1 MQARTPSS
9 SLDQH
14 HSLSASVLRK
24 QPGGSCSEAAGRPV
38 IKSQQ
43 SVRPSSS
50 LLKPFLQGK
59 PAAWLSLSAIP
70 SGLAS
75 FLLCGRSS
83 RAFRIAAV
91 RPRQKRR
98 KAFRAARV
106 RPSRPLA
113 QTLSDSAD
121 APSAKDC
128 AGLRPAS
135 ASWRRTSIRRVV
147 PVRDYRCTPHQRLCV
162 AHSFGPS
169 RPRPRRPSSHP
180 LRRSLP
186 LLQGACSLP
195 SAALQSPPPLH
206 TRPPPRPRSTSFRAL
221 WHCQTLSRH
230 PHNPHTTARRLRDWT
245 AP

>member
-1 MQARTPSS
+1 M
-9 SLDQH
+9 LFE
-14 HSLSASVLRK
+14 

-43 SVRPSSS
+43 SVRPASS

-135 ASWRRTSIRRVV
+135 ASWRRTPIRRSV
-147 PVRDYRCTPHQRLCV
+147 PVREDRHLPHQRLCV

-180 LRRSLP
+180 RCRSLS
-186 LLQGACSLP
+186 GSGSLRSP
-195 SAALQSPPPLH
+195 SPCAAKARQPPH
-206 TRPPPRPRSTSFRAL
+206 TRPLPRPRSTSFRAL

-230 PHNPHTTARRLRDWT
+230 PQNPRTQSRRLRDWT